1 MAVERRILMKN
12 LKIVVLGVL
21 ALLAI
26 LASLLK
32 KNLEDRLADPTRL
45 PGRWRYG
52 YPQPPRFPLLPMP
65 W

>member
-1 MAVERRILMKN
+1 MQN

-32 KNLEDRLADPTRL
+32 KNLEDRLSDPTRL

-52 YPQPPRFPLLPMP
+52 YPQASRLRLLPWP